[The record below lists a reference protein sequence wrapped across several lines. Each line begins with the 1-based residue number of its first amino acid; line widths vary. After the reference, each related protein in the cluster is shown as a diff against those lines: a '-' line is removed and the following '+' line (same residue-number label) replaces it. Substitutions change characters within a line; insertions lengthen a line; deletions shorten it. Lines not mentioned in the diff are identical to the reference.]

1 MLSNRLKTCLSY
13 VKGNYLADIGCD
25 HGYVAI
31 NAILSGISKSVYA
44 SDVNIGPL
52 SKAKENIKKYNLE
65 DKIIVDLN
73 DGIKG
78 IPNDVTDILIA
89 GMGGI
94 LIKKILS
101 EGLTLGKRLILQPNC
116 DSKEVREWLL
126 NNNKLIIDEKIVYEN
141 DIYYEI
147 IVAIDGKM
155 ALTDLEIE
163 YGPINIKRKEKNFL
177 EKQNKNLNT
186 LLKIDLDKVSDKE
199 KILSKIEKI

>member
-1 MLSNRLKTCLSY
+1 M
-13 VKGNYLADIGCD
+13 
-25 HGYVAI
+25 
-31 NAILSGISKSVYA
+31 
-44 SDVNIGPL
+44 
-52 SKAKENIKKYNLE
+52 
-65 DKIIVDLN
+65 
-73 DGIKG
+73 
-78 IPNDVTDILIA
+78 
-89 GMGGI
+89 
-94 LIKKILS
+94 
-101 EGLTLGKRLILQPNC
+101 GKRLILQPNC

-155 ALTDLEIE
+155 ELTDLEIE

-199 KILSKIEKI
+199 KILSKIEKIKETIKN